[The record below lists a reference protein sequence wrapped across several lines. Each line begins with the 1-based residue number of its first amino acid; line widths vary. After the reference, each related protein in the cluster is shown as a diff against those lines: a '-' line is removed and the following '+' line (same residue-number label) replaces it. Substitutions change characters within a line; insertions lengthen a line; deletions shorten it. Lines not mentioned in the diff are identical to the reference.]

1 VREEET
7 GVGKSKKKNSLKHTR
22 VNLETFLVSIDVKPQ
37 ILKLGFLNNLKKME
51 KSQYASRVKM
61 KWIRNMKEMIRND
74 RKMECLEALVFDQR
88 EKKIK
93 GIF

>member
-1 VREEET
+1 
-7 GVGKSKKKNSLKHTR
+7 
-22 VNLETFLVSIDVKPQ
+22 
-37 ILKLGFLNNLKKME
+37 LNNLKKME

-88 EKKIK
+88 EKRN
-93 GIF
+93 